1 MQLSDITIYPI
12 KSCAGFNVPATQL
25 DRFGPSGDRR
35 WMVVAPDGGFLTQ
48 RELPGMALLEVR
60 LVAGGICLSC
70 QDTQIV
76 VHEPGPQSA
85 SRLVRVWGDSVPALD
100 AGEDAAA
107 WLSAALGRPC
117 RLVHMPQDSVRMVD
131 GAFASEGET
140 VGFADGFP
148 LLLISRSSLDE
159 LNSRLSSPVKMN
171 RFRPNLVVTGC
182 SAHAE
187 DQWRRIRIGA
197 VEFDVAKACSR
208 CVIPSIIQE
217 SGQRDPHIN
226 STLAGYRRFNGQILF
241 GQNLLYQRCGT
252 LSVGDEVEVLA

>member
-1 MQLSDITIYPI
+1 MQLSEITIYPV
-12 KSCAGFNVPATQL
+12 KSCAGFSVPETQL
-25 DRFGPSGDRR
+25 DRFGPAGDRR

-60 LVAGGICLSC
+60 TEPGGIGLSF
-70 QDTQIV
+70 QDRQIV

-85 SRLVRVWGDSVPALD
+85 SALVRVWGDSVPALD
-100 AGEDAAA
+100 AGEDSAA
-107 WLSAALGRPC
+107 WLSDVLGRPC

-159 LNSRLSSPVKMN
+159 LNRRLSRPVNMN

-182 SAHAE
+182 AAHAE
-187 DQWRRIRIGA
+187 DEWRRIRIGA

-208 CVIPSIIQE
+208 CVMPSIIQE
-217 SGQRDPHIN
+217 SGQRDPDIN
-226 STLAGYRRFNGQILF
+226 RALAAYRRFHGQILF